1 MGEILKDSGYPPLCE
16 KFSDSAMQGSY
27 RLGREKFKDFSRTF
41 KAMYQK
47 IQRPNG

>member
-1 MGEILKDSGYPPLCE
+1 MASRRGVLVGEILKDSGYPPLCE
-16 KFSDSAMQGSY
+16 KFSDSAM
-27 RLGREKFKDFSRTF
+27 DFSRTF